1 MFRTYPD
8 EEFREVS
15 IPFNL
20 KFRYAVSNY
29 GRLVSFTDDPR
40 QGTLLKGGR
49 SDGYATLH
57 SKVRIDGRIVNKNIL
72 LYRLIAELFIPQPSP
87 EHKHILHVDH
97 DRANDHVNN
106 LRWATYEEKLAH
118 HKASPHVIKAKKKL
132 IEHNIK
138 ADGRKL
144 TVTKVIY
151 IKKLLQDPNR
161 KTRLKMIAKQF
172 GVSEMQIRRI
182 QSGENWAS
190 VKV

>member
-1 MFRTYPD
+1 MFRIYPD

-15 IPFNL
+15 IPFSL
-20 KFRYAVSNY
+20 KFRYAVSNH
-29 GRLVSFTDDPR
+29 GRLVSFTDNPK
-40 QGTLLKGGR
+40 QGKLLKGGR
-49 SDGYATLH
+49 SDGYRTLH

-72 LYRLIAELFIPQPSP
+72 LYRLVAELFIPQPSP
-87 EHKHILHVDH
+87 EHKFILHKDH
-97 DRANDHVNN
+97 DRANDHHKN
-106 LRWATYEEKLAH
+106 LVWATYEEKLAH
-118 HKASPHVIKAKKKL
+118 HKASPHVIKAKEKL

-144 TVTKVIY
+144 SVTKVIY

-190 VKV
+190 VKI